1 MTNFR
6 LYQFFRKGKKGEKM
20 RFRKIKKLTAL
31 VAAAA
36 LFLSAGGSGVLAA
49 TGEDNDAEWSTEWN
63 AVQSNTESGKCGNNI
78 SWNLN
83 KETGLLKINGSG
95 AMWSR
100 NDHESSFWNHSY
112 VKSVEISGNITSIG
126 DNAFDHCNAMQEL
139 TLPDTVTKI
148 GTEAFFYCSFTKINL
163 PLSLKIIGNRAFFCN
178 RLNELTLP
186 QGLSTIAEQAFFS
199 SKNLTE
205 VTIPKSVTSLA
216 ANAFGDCQKLTR
228 ITVEK
233 GNTEFSDDN
242 GVLLNADQTELLS
255 CPAGRTETYVVPST
269 VTAIHSAA
277 FYTCYNLQGI
287 VLPKKLKTIGN
298 AAFSYCASVEAM
310 EVPPSVTSIG
320 SNAFQSCRL
329 RALVMSPTL
338 QSVGK
343 NCFADAFIDHF
354 YFRGS
359 WEEWDAISG
368 TSNSR
373 LSSTNAEYH
382 FDYTGKIFITQ
393 QPEGFTST
401 VGTTLSFHIGAYGD
415 GLKYQWY
422 YKKKGAAGWN
432 VWNGHTGA
440 STSGRANLGWDG
452 MQLRCKVT
460 DSAGN
465 SLYSDAC
472 TLSVSEM
479 VHINQQPQSVTAF
492 SGKTVT
498 FSVEAVPADGSSR
511 ELSYQWYYKKK
522 GAKNWSL
529 WKGHTSATTSGV
541 ANVSW
546 NGMQVYCEICDVF
559 WANYC
564 PTATAT
570 ITISDSVVITSQ
582 PSNVTAAVG
591 GTVKFTVKA
600 QGDGLKYQWYYKK
613 KGATA
618 WSLWKGHTTATTSA
632 TVNATWD
639 GIQLYCAITD
649 PNGCTVQSDA
659 ATVTLSPIK
668 ITSQPQ
674 NVTAKE
680 GDTVKF
686 TVKAEGSGLK
696 YQWYYKKKG
705 AIAWSL
711 WKGHTTATTSAA
723 VNSTWNGIQLYCLLT
738 DADGNTL
745 SSGTAT
751 VTFG

>member
-1 MTNFR
+1 MTA
-6 LYQFFRKGKKGEKM
+6 
-20 RFRKIKKLTAL
+20 I

-36 LFLSAGGSGVLAA
+36 LFLSAGGSGVFAA
-49 TGEDNDAEWSTEWN
+49 NQGDNDAEWSAEWN
-63 AVQSNTESGKCGNNI
+63 EVPSYADSGQCGNNI
-78 SWNLN
+78 TWTLN
-83 KETGLLKINGSG
+83 KETGLLKISGYG
-95 AMWSR
+95 AMWSAKER
-100 NDHESSFWNHSY
+100 ESSFWFSYY
-112 VKSVEISGNITSIG
+112 VKSVEFSGNITSIG
-126 DNAFDHCNAMQEL
+126 DGAFSGIVSSQEL

-148 GTEAFFYCSFTKINL
+148 GTEAFANSTYSKINL
-163 PLSLKIIGNRAFFCN
+163 PASLRIIGDRAFFGN
-178 RLNELTLP
+178 RLNELELP
-186 QGLSTIAEQAFFS
+186 QGLSTIGAQAFFS
-199 SKNLTE
+199 SKNLRE

-216 ANAFGDCQKLTR
+216 ANSFGDCQKLTR

-242 GVLLNADQTELLS
+242 GVLLNADQTELLC
-255 CPAGRTETYVVPST
+255 CPAGRTENYVVPST
-269 VTAIHSAA
+269 VTDIHSSA

-287 VLPKKLKTIGN
+287 VLPKNLKTIGN
-298 AAFSYCASVEAM
+298 MAFAFCSSVEAM

-320 SNAFQSCRL
+320 SNAFQDCRL
-329 RALVMSPTL
+329 KVLVMSPTL

-343 NCFADAFIDHF
+343 NCFVDAFINHF

-359 WEEWDAISG
+359 QEEWDAIND
-368 TSNSR
+368 TSRSR
-373 LSSTNAEYH
+373 LNNTGAECH
-382 FDYTGKIFITQ
+382 FNYTGRIFITY
-393 QPEGFTST
+393 QPNGITSS
-401 VGTTLSFHIGAYGD
+401 VGATLSFYVRAYGD
-415 GLKYQWY
+415 GLSYQWY
-422 YKKKGAAGWN
+422 YKKKGATDWK

-440 STSGRANLGWDG
+440 TTSGRANLSWDG

-460 DSAGN
+460 DSDGN

-472 TLSVSEM
+472 TLSIREII
-479 VHINQQPQSVTAF
+479 HINQQPQNVTAF

-498 FSVEAVPADGSSR
+498 FSVEAALADGSDR

-529 WKGHTSATTSGV
+529 WKGHTTATTSGI
-541 ANVSW
+541 ANASW
-546 NGMQVYCEICDVF
+546 DGMQVYCEICDVS
-559 WANYC
+559 WGNCC

-570 ITISDSVVITSQ
+570 VTISDSVVITSQ
-582 PSNVTAAVG
+582 PASVQASVG
-591 GTVKFTVKA
+591 DTVRFTVKA
-600 QGDGLKYQWYYKK
+600 TGDGLRYQWYYKK
-613 KGATA
+613 KGTKA
-618 WSLWKGHTTATTSA
+618 WSKWNGHTTATTSA
-632 TVNATWD
+632 KVNDTWD

-649 PNGCTVQSDA
+649 QNGCTVQSGA
-659 ATVTLSPIK
+659 ATVTLKASSIK

-705 AIAWSL
+705 ATAWSL

>member
-1 MTNFR
+1 MRVRTFKKMTA
-6 LYQFFRKGKKGEKM
+6 
-20 RFRKIKKLTAL
+20 I

-36 LFLSAGGSGVLAA
+36 LFLSAGGSGVFAA
-49 TGEDNDAEWSTEWN
+49 NQGDNDAEWSAEWN
-63 AVQSNTESGKCGNNI
+63 EVPSYADSGQCGNNI
-78 SWNLN
+78 TWNLN

-329 RALVMSPTL
+329 KALVMSPTL

-382 FDYTGKIFITQ
+382 FNCTDRIIIYH
-393 QPEGFTST
+393 QPMRISTT
-401 VGTTLSFHIGAYGD
+401 VGLNASFSVYALGD
-415 GLKYQWY
+415 GLNYQWY
-422 YKKKGAAGWN
+422 YKKKDAADWSK
-432 VWNGHTGA
+432 WNGHTGYL
-440 STSGRANLGWDG
+440 TSGRANLSWDG

-465 SLYSDAC
+465 TVWSDAC
-472 TLSVSEM
+472 TLSVNE
-479 VHINQQPQSVTAF
+479 VIHINQQPQNVTTFA
-492 SGKTVT
+492 GKTVS
-498 FSVEAVPADGSSR
+498 FAVDAEITGDTSHT
-511 ELSYQWYYKKK
+511 LLYQWYYKKK
-522 GAKNWSL
+522 GAKNWSK
-529 WKGHTSATTSGV
+529 WNGHTTATTSAV
-541 ANVSW
+541 ANESW
-546 NGMQVYCEICDVF
+546 NGMQVYCEVWGDVF
-559 WANYC
+559 WANAC

-711 WKGHTTATTSAA
+711 WKGHTTATTSAT